1 MIILRQNNFSKIPKS
16 LLMAGGAVAGGTL
29 LGALGGFY
37 RGKRDAKQEDF
48 IKGSKEMAN
57 FFDKKAEECEK
68 TIKEMKTKEWKRKDA
83 KWRREHPDEVTG
95 EEDTISSLED
105 EKNWYKKLALED
117 SNRAKKLEDPNEW
130 KKEKKRFIKDHTKLG
145 TKIGG
150 TLGAI
155 GAAGILIHK
164 AKQLNK
170 KK

>member
-16 LLMAGGAVAGGTL
+16 LLMAGGAVASGTL

-37 RGKRDAKQEDF
+37 RGKKNAKQENF
-48 IKGSKEMAN
+48 IKQSQKLAD
-57 FFDKKAEECEK
+57 FFDKKAEENEK
-68 TIKEMKTKEWKRKDA
+68 TIKEMKTKKWKKEDA

-95 EEDTISSLED
+95 EEDTVESLED
-105 EKNWYKKLALED
+105 EKNWYKEL
-117 SNRAKKLEDPNEW
+117 SNKEKDRSKKLEDPKEW
-130 KKEKKRFIKDHTKLG
+130 KKEKRKFIKDHTKLG
-145 TKIGG
+145 AKIGG
-150 TLGAI
+150 GLGTI